1 MKTLVLMLKALSDE
15 NRLRIA
21 LMLKGRE
28 LCVCQITEALKL
40 APSTVSK
47 HISLLEAAG
56 LVETR
61 KKGRWVHCRLPDRPV
76 FEAESLLA
84 WLGVCADGKRKVP
97 AYKKRAPRGKKSANG
112 KKPAR

>member
-1 MKTLVLMLKALSDE
+1 MKTLVRMIKALADE

-28 LCVCQITEALKL
+28 LCVCQITAALKL

-47 HISLLEAAG
+47 HISLLEQAG

-61 KKGRWVHCRLPDRPV
+61 KKGRWVHCRLPDKPV
-76 FEAESLLA
+76 SEAESLLV
-84 WLGVCADGKRKVP
+84 WLCACGKQKVL
-97 AYKKRAPRGKKSANG
+97 ADKNCARRGKIAAKGENSL
-112 KKPAR
+112 K

>member
-1 MKTLVLMLKALSDE
+1 MKTLVQMIKALADE

-28 LCVCQITEALKL
+28 LCVCQITAALKL

-47 HISLLEAAG
+47 HISLLEQAG

-61 KKGRWVHCRLPDRPV
+61 KKGRWVHCRLPDKPAA
-76 FEAESLLA
+76 EAKRLLECLLA
-84 WLGVCADGKRKVP
+84 ARGGRGVLRHKAGKC
-97 AYKKRAPRGKKSANG
+97 
-112 KKPAR
+112 